1 VSDQKTSVSSRWPAG
16 SAGVPGKTASVSL
29 IVAVFSLIVYSAWVF
44 GGTCKS
50 SQPPILAIGL
60 LMFIALLV
68 VPPYLASSQHTRSA
82 IRMNTAW
89 LFTEPIFYLGFA
101 FTILLLVQWFNAG
114 RSLSLD
120 QAQNRWAYSAPGI
133 PWLPSAFSSAEA
145 MEMIIWFIPA
155 WAVAL
160 TLRSP
165 WLDYDSLY
173 TLWKLLVIN
182 SGLLAVF
189 GIVQFASGTT
199 KIYWTV
205 SIPNTCFF
213 ASFPYSNHAGA
224 FFVLMLCLSGA
235 LLVRE
240 MLRHETLAFSG
251 PVLLWLACSIL
262 CLSAA
267 SLSLSRAAILFAWG
281 IAVSMIMY
289 VMRVLWPR
297 IRPAARVNL
306 VAAVIAVVF
315 LACFIAASFGKTLMA
330 TEISN
335 LVPRIS
341 SVKDG
346 VSRVTVMAAGVDV
359 WKTSPWFG
367 VGGWGFRYL
376 VALYL
381 PADVVEKTLGL
392 ANVHNDPLQFLI
404 EFGLVGA
411 GLMLAIVMTMARPLF
426 EYGISRRPSLVFAVT
441 GVVVVLAHSLLDL
454 PFRCPAIMYVWLAA
468 LGMSA
473 RLCQPATVPSQRM
486 ASIQGVG
493 VPERK
498 NTGNDNGT

>member
-1 VSDQKTSVSSRWPAG
+1 VSDQKQSAADSRPTG
-16 SAGVPGKTASVSL
+16 SAGGPVRTTGVSL
-29 IVAVFSLIVYSAWVF
+29 IIALFSLIVYSSWVW
-44 GGTCKS
+44 GGTYKPIQS
-50 SQPPILAIGL
+50 PILVIGL
-60 LMFIALLV
+60 LILIALLV
-68 VPPYLASSQHTRSA
+68 VPPYLASSQRTRSTMK
-82 IRMNTAW
+82 MNAAW
-89 LFTEPIFYLGFA
+89 LFSEPIFYLGLA
-101 FTILLLVQWFNAG
+101 FTLLLLIQWLNAG
-114 RSLSLD
+114 RSLSFD
-120 QAQNRWAYSAPGI
+120 QVQNRWAYSAPGI

-145 MEMIIWFIPA
+145 MEMIVWFIPA
-155 WAVAL
+155 WAVVL

-165 WLDYDSLY
+165 WLDYDSIY

-205 SIPNTCFF
+205 SIPNTYFF

-240 MLRHETLAFSG
+240 MLRHETPALSG

-267 SLSLSRAAILFAWG
+267 SLSLSRAAILLAWG
-281 IAVSMIMY
+281 IAVSMIVY
-289 VMRVLWPR
+289 VMRAMWIR

-306 VAAVIAVVF
+306 VVAVLAVIF
-315 LACFIAASFGKTLMA
+315 LACFIASSFGKALIA
-330 TEISN
+330 KEISN

-376 VALYL
+376 VAMYL
-381 PADVVEKTLGL
+381 PSDAVMKTVGL
-392 ANVHNDPLQFLI
+392 ANVHNDPLQFLA

-411 GLMLAIVMTMARPLF
+411 GLMLAMVMVMARPLF
-426 EYGISRRPSLVFAVT
+426 EFGVSRRPSLVFAVT
-441 GVVVVLAHSLLDL
+441 GVLVVLAHSLLDL
-454 PFRCPAIMYVWLAA
+454 PFRCPAIMYVWLVA
-468 LGMSA
+468 LGMSG
-473 RLCQPATVPSQRM
+473 RLCQVAETPLQSV
-486 ASIQGVG
+486 ASIPGG
-493 VPERK
+493 RGIR
-498 NTGNDNGT
+498 T